1 MTIQIVPIQT
11 SQAATLLDL
20 SLRTFNDTFSDQNT
34 PENMEAYV
42 SEAFQLNKLEKELA
56 NPDSN
61 FFFIYTADQLAG
73 YLKVNINDA
82 QTEDIAENALEIE
95 RIYVD
100 SAFKGQGLGKL
111 LMEKAFEIANEKKR
125 TTVWLGVW
133 EKNLPA
139 IGFYQKQGFK
149 KVGQHSFW
157 MGDDEQTDFI
167 MAKVL
172 L

>member
-1 MTIQIVPIQT
+1 MTIQIIPIEA
-11 SQAATLLDL
+11 SQAEILLDL
-20 SLRTFNDTFSDQNT
+20 GLRTFNDTFSPQNT

-42 SEAFQLNKLEKELA
+42 SEAFQLDKMAAELA

-61 FFFIYTADQLAG
+61 FFFIYTDDQLAG
-73 YLKVNINDA
+73 YLKVNVNDA

-100 SAFKGQGLGKL
+100 VAFKGQGLGKA
-111 LMEKAFEIANEKKR
+111 LMEKALEVAKEKGR

-139 IGFYQKQGFK
+139 IGFYQKQGFE
-149 KVGQHSFW
+149 KVSQHSFW

-167 MAKVL
+167 LAKTL
-172 L
+172 